1 MRSGF
6 AETGTA
12 AAARLPASSAGVSL
26 GLMRKPA
33 PVQAPVDL
41 NEHLQS
47 NLRNQAIDEH
57 GFELNLSLW
66 NSRIGC
72 LPGAPVRGING
83 DIDRGIISRGSLFA
97 MADAACE
104 DESNEAAYALLWHTL
119 AWGTG
124 TNHRNTSQRIASV
137 THDVQGIGDA
147 LRRAAIASRMDPET
161 AFRTLQPFKPLIK
174 SLGPNFFTKY
184 LYFAG
189 AGNPEHR
196 CLIVDKRVL
205 ATLSRYTEEPLTP
218 KNGSGYGYKTY
229 STAIGLMADWA
240 GQLSTAER
248 HVGFDEV
255 ERWAFK
261 VG

>member
-1 MRSGF
+1 M
-6 AETGTA
+6 TI
-12 AAARLPASSAGVSL
+12 
-26 GLMRKPA
+26 PA
-33 PVQAPVDL
+33 PVQAPADL
-41 NEHLQS
+41 SGHLQTTPRS
-47 NLRNQAIDEH
+47 HAIDEH
-57 GFELNLSLW
+57 GFEFNLAYW
-66 NSRIGC
+66 NERIGD
-72 LPGAPVRGING
+72 LPGAPVRGIGG
-83 DIDRGIISRGSLFA
+83 DSERGLISRGSLFA
-97 MADAACE
+97 LADAACE
-104 DESNEAAYALLWHTL
+104 DESNESAYALFWHTL
-119 AWGTG
+119 VWGTG
-124 TNHRNTSQRIASV
+124 TNHRNTPQRIASV

-147 LRRAAIASRMDPET
+147 LRRAAIASRLDPET
-161 AFRTLQPFKPLIK
+161 AFRTLQPFNPLIK

-229 STAIGLMADWA
+229 STAIGLMAYWA

>member
-1 MRSGF
+1 
-6 AETGTA
+6 
-12 AAARLPASSAGVSL
+12 
-26 GLMRKPA
+26 MRKLAPA
-33 PVQAPVDL
+33 QAPADL

-47 NLRNQAIDEH
+47 TPRNQAIDEH

-66 NSRIGC
+66 NNRIGH

-83 DIDRGIISRGSLFA
+83 DTERGIISRGSLFA

-104 DESNEAAYALLWHTL
+104 DKSNEAAYALLWHTL
-119 AWGTG
+119 VWGTG
-124 TNHRNTSQRIASV
+124 TNHRNTPQRIASV
-137 THDVQGIGDA
+137 EQDVPGIGDA
-147 LRRAAIASRMDPET
+147 LRRAAIASRQDPET
-161 AFRTLQPFKPLIK
+161 AFRTLQPLRPLIR

-189 AGNPEHR
+189 AGNLEHR

-205 ATLSRYTEEPLTP
+205 ATLSRYTDEPLTP
-218 KNGSGYGYKTY
+218 KNGSGYGYNTY
-229 STAIGLMADWA
+229 STAIGLMAEWA

-248 HVGFDEV
+248 RVGFDEV

-261 VG
+261 VA